1 MAGGRRK
8 GGNKAKA
15 KSQLS
20 LGDLVLAK
28 VKGFPAWPAKISRPE
43 DWDRAP
49 DPKKYFVQFFGTQE
63 IAFVAPVDIQAF
75 TSESKSK
82 LSARCQGK
90 TVKYFAQAVK
100 EICVAF
106 EELQKKKSSESRL
119 DNDRSALGFEAASVD
134 GEDVDLKDGTCAVIP
149 NGETK
154 TEDICDF
161 GTKLEPCSNSL
172 GETESED
179 IKRSISCHADDI
191 LSPVLSSEKNMKVS
205 NGSQSKDEASSDNK
219 EDINKHPDKGQKAF
233 PNGHKLKKMASGSKK
248 AFDGSV
254 GGQKGNL
261 DVTSLKDDSSGQCVN
276 IPDSDKQHKDI
287 SAGKIASNGSMA
299 ELSQDGLKSDSD
311 IGTGKTKDL
320 LRAKRG
326 FKGSDVEDTIAS
338 SKGEVSGNKKSAQ
351 AGTTGK
357 LRLGTN
363 GNLNPVKKSKCID
376 SKDVP
381 AKLSATKS
389 TKTDLSSS
397 NIVDC
402 KMVEY
407 SDSKDSTSHVKREM
421 VLALKAQSVKRNVG
435 PDGSG
440 DEAVL
445 PLTKRRKRALEAM
458 SSSATL
464 KSDKVER
471 VSVEVKNDMVKP
483 PVPLLAK
490 RRRAVCLFDDDDDD
504 EPKTPIH
511 GGSTRNSKAL
521 LPSDSDTHLQSSAN
535 AQQSDSAR
543 DSTGVENSI
552 KKETPS
558 QSLNES
564 VLPGQLVSGER
575 RPASDVGTGAGK
587 AESEQ
592 VSSKEAKAILF
603 SPKSPHLASAAKTAA
618 EQQKASKSLV
628 NKGPSTGSLKKV
640 QAMSGKISD
649 SMTSS
654 QNHVPSQRNKPASS
668 GERPKS
674 TPKAA
679 SRINDHAVLAETS
692 MEHSYTP
699 TEILEANREVRSSS
713 LIDSKTPDSAVSLKH
728 LIAAAQAKRKQ
739 AHLQQFS
746 FGNPNAG
753 FTSVGDGQGGSPS
766 PSAFQ
771 SFLPGTGNM
780 LHADTQGLNNRT
792 NLASPST
799 HVNQST
805 AQQLD
810 TEEVEEKRVNSGH
823 TAGGGSLSGGT
834 EAAVARDAFEGMI
847 ETLSRTKE
855 SIGRATR
862 LAIDCAKHGISS
874 EVVEL
879 LIQKLESEPSF
890 HRKVDLFF
898 LVDSITQCSHNQKG
912 VAGASYIPTVQAAL
926 PRLLGAAA
934 PPGAGARENR
944 RQCLKVLR
952 LWLERKIFPDS
963 LLRRYMDDI
972 GVSNDE
978 TSSGFSLRRP
988 SRSERAIDDPI
999 REMEGM
1005 LVDEYGSN
1013 ATFQLP
1019 GLLSSHVFE
1028 DDEEEDLPSIT
1039 FNEDGHASPAEQTRA
1054 SGESDTCTVTPND
1067 RRHCILEDVDGEL
1080 EMEDVSGHQKDESG
1094 SFETDQRSGSDR
1106 ILHPAS
1112 NNYSELPP
1120 LPEGSPPLPPESPP
1134 PLPPLPPSPPPPPP
1148 PPPPSSPSPPPPPP
1162 PPPVSSLPPPPP
1174 PLGPPPPLV
1183 SQSSVVQSQP
1193 SLVSQPVPPHSSVQS
1208 SPQLAYQPPVP
1219 REYCNT
1225 PCGNQIVQMA
1235 GNTLG
1240 GHVDAA
1246 VKNEMFPQQSPCFVP
1261 TGMGNSREP
1270 SGFNSSRQMECGH
1283 SEMYLNPQASQ
1294 PNQQFQQGNAP
1305 FVQRPMHPGL
1315 AQAPSNHFSFPKPP
1329 IQQHSHQHYPHPYAL
1344 PSHPDSQRRF
1354 VTDEQWRMSSGEFS
1368 TDSQHGVWMGGRR
1381 TPPQSGP
1388 PFVQDAGYFRP
1399 PVDRQPTNNMGFQT
1413 NNLPTPQIPG
1423 HGVSQMLPC
1432 RPDMSALNCWRP
1444 G

>member
-1 MAGGRRK
+1 M
-8 GGNKAKA
+8 
-15 KSQLS
+15 
-20 LGDLVLAK
+20 
-28 VKGFPAWPAKISRPE
+28 
-43 DWDRAP
+43 
-49 DPKKYFVQFFGTQE
+49 
-63 IAFVAPVDIQAF
+63 
-75 TSESKSK
+75 
-82 LSARCQGK
+82 
-90 TVKYFAQAVK
+90 K

-191 LSPVLSSEKNMKVS
+191 LSPVLSSEKSMKVS

-287 SAGKIASNGSMA
+287 SDGKIASNGSIA

-471 VSVEVKNDMVKP
+471 VSVEVKNDMVRP

-521 LPSDSDTHLQSSAN
+521 LPSVSDTHLQSSAN

-592 VSSKEAKAILF
+592 LSSKEAKAILF

-699 TEILEANREVRSSS
+699 TEMYARS
-713 LIDSKTPDSAVSLKH
+713 LCC
-728 LIAAAQAKRKQ
+728 
-739 AHLQQFS
+739 FS
-746 FGNPNAG
+746 
-753 FTSVGDGQGGSPS
+753 
-766 PSAFQ
+766 
-771 SFLPGTGNM
+771 
-780 LHADTQGLNNRT
+780 
-792 NLASPST
+792 
-799 HVNQST
+799 
-805 AQQLD
+805 
-810 TEEVEEKRVNSGH
+810 
-823 TAGGGSLSGGT
+823 
-834 EAAVARDAFEGMI
+834 
-847 ETLSRTKE
+847 
-855 SIGRATR
+855 
-862 LAIDCAKHGISS
+862 
-874 EVVEL
+874 
-879 LIQKLESEPSF
+879 
-890 HRKVDLFF
+890 
-898 LVDSITQCSHNQKG
+898 
-912 VAGASYIPTVQAAL
+912 
-926 PRLLGAAA
+926 
-934 PPGAGARENR
+934 
-944 RQCLKVLR
+944 
-952 LWLERKIFPDS
+952 
-963 LLRRYMDDI
+963 
-972 GVSNDE
+972 
-978 TSSGFSLRRP
+978 
-988 SRSERAIDDPI
+988 
-999 REMEGM
+999 
-1005 LVDEYGSN
+1005 
-1013 ATFQLP
+1013 
-1019 GLLSSHVFE
+1019 
-1028 DDEEEDLPSIT
+1028 
-1039 FNEDGHASPAEQTRA
+1039 
-1054 SGESDTCTVTPND
+1054 
-1067 RRHCILEDVDGEL
+1067 
-1080 EMEDVSGHQKDESG
+1080 
-1094 SFETDQRSGSDR
+1094 
-1106 ILHPAS
+1106 
-1112 NNYSELPP
+1112 
-1120 LPEGSPPLPPESPP
+1120 
-1134 PLPPLPPSPPPPPP
+1134 
-1148 PPPPSSPSPPPPPP
+1148 
-1162 PPPVSSLPPPPP
+1162 
-1174 PLGPPPPLV
+1174 
-1183 SQSSVVQSQP
+1183 
-1193 SLVSQPVPPHSSVQS
+1193 
-1208 SPQLAYQPPVP
+1208 
-1219 REYCNT
+1219 
-1225 PCGNQIVQMA
+1225 
-1235 GNTLG
+1235 
-1240 GHVDAA
+1240 
-1246 VKNEMFPQQSPCFVP
+1246 
-1261 TGMGNSREP
+1261 
-1270 SGFNSSRQMECGH
+1270 
-1283 SEMYLNPQASQ
+1283 
-1294 PNQQFQQGNAP
+1294 
-1305 FVQRPMHPGL
+1305 
-1315 AQAPSNHFSFPKPP
+1315 
-1329 IQQHSHQHYPHPYAL
+1329 
-1344 PSHPDSQRRF
+1344 
-1354 VTDEQWRMSSGEFS
+1354 
-1368 TDSQHGVWMGGRR
+1368 
-1381 TPPQSGP
+1381 
-1388 PFVQDAGYFRP
+1388 
-1399 PVDRQPTNNMGFQT
+1399 
-1413 NNLPTPQIPG
+1413 
-1423 HGVSQMLPC
+1423 
-1432 RPDMSALNCWRP
+1432 
-1444 G
+1444 